1 MRYVIYPDVIFG
13 VEVLINYILI
23 GFVGKI
29 IKTKS
34 TSLKKIYSA
43 ALGAIISTLCYVYV
57 RNIAAILIIKYL
69 LENSIMVFIS
79 FSIKDEKGF
88 FKAVFIGA
96 ALDLFISGCM
106 NYMYYNTY
114 IGIMAGGF
122 IDEVINPNK
131 SMLKF
136 IGISLITYVFL
147 DGATEIILKQSSKK
161 ILGTYYVKIIYG
173 EYELK
178 IKGIYD
184 SGNTL
189 TEPIGKKDVYIV
201 ENSVANEICKWEGIY
216 NSLIIVPYN
225 CINGNGVLPTFLV
238 DNLKVYDEFNNLI
251 KEIESPRI
259 GISNGNVSENGDF
272 QMILNRGLF
281 NK

>member
-1 MRYVIYPDVIFG
+1 MGYVIYLDVIFS

-23 GFVGKI
+23 GFVGRIVK
-29 IKTKS
+29 IKT
-34 TSLKKIYSA
+34 TSLKRLFSA

-57 RNIAAILIIKYL
+57 KNIAVILIIKYL

-79 FSIKDEKGF
+79 FNIKCVKGF
-88 FKAVFIGA
+88 LKATFIGA
-96 ALDLFISGCM
+96 ALALFISGCI
-106 NYMYYNTY
+106 NYLYYNTY

-147 DGATEIILKQSSKK
+147 DGVTEIILNQSSKK
-161 ILGTYYVKIIYG
+161 ILGTYYVKIKYG

-201 ENSVANEICKWEGIY
+201 GNSVANEICKWEGIY

-225 CINGNGVLPTFLV
+225 CVNGNGMISTFLV

-251 KEIESPRI
+251 KEIENPRI
-259 GISNGNVSENGDF
+259 GVSNGNISENGDF

-281 NK
+281 NN